1 MATLTEGIHTAGFLI
16 SEAQGMYRSRDQV
29 TVAGGAAPGLVAG
42 TLLGKLTAGGNFVR
56 YAPGASD
63 GSQNVAGIL
72 FEGVVGTA
80 KRTIVSRDAQVVGAH
95 LTYSAGADA
104 AAIATANAALAALGI
119 IVR

>member
-1 MATLTEGIHTAGFLI
+1 MAILTETIHTAGFLV
-16 SEAQGMYRSRDQV
+16 SEAQGMYRSREQV
-29 TVAGGAAPGLVAG
+29 TVAGGAAPGLLPG
-42 TLLGKLTAGGNFVR
+42 TILGKLTAGGNYVR

-63 GSQNVAGIL
+63 GSQTVSGIL

-80 KRTIVSRDAQVVGAH
+80 KRTIVARDAQVVGGN

-104 AAIATANAALAALGI
+104 GAIATANTALAALGI